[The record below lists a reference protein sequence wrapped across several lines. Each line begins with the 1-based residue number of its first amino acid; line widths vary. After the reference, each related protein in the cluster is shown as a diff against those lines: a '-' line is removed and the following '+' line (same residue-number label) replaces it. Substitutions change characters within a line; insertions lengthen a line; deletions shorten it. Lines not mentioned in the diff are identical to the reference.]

1 MSTDKVPWYDSNWR
15 QEFKELKNLS
25 KFQLE
30 ILENGPRSLSQSW
43 ILGAM
48 HGEWRKMKGYKY
60 PDPPDCQS
68 SFKEFNE
75 IVKQGFEHPP
85 EACGPG
91 GPLTDQ
97 AGSGTH

>member
-1 MSTDKVPWYDSNWR
+1 MSNNEVPWDDSNWR

-60 PDPPDCQS
+60 PETPDCS
-68 SFKEFNE
+68 SSSIYYLKHPSSKL
-75 IVKQGFEHPP
+75 VQGSWVRSQEYLVHT
-85 EACGPG
+85 C
-91 GPLTDQ
+91 
-97 AGSGTH
+97 

>member
-1 MSTDKVPWYDSNWR
+1 MDKLWDDSNWR
-15 QEFKELKNLS
+15 QEYKELKRLS

-60 PDPPDCQS
+60 PDPPDCSS
-68 SFKEFNE
+68 SFKEFNKM
-75 IVKQGFEHPP
+75 VKENFEHPP
-85 EACGPG
+85 EEFGPG

>member
-1 MSTDKVPWYDSNWR
+1 MDKLWDDSNWR
-15 QEFKELKNLS
+15 QEYKELKRLS

-48 HGEWRKMKGYKY
+48 HGEWRKMNGYVY
-60 PDPPDCQS
+60 PDPPNCQS
-68 SFKEFNE
+68 SFKEFNK
-75 IVKQGFEHPP
+75 IVKENFEHPP
-85 EACGPG
+85 EEFGPG
-91 GPLTDQ
+91 GPLTNQ

>member
-1 MSTDKVPWYDSNWR
+1 MSKDVPCDDSNWR

-25 KFQLE
+25 EFQLE

-48 HGEWRKMKGYKY
+48 HGEWRKMNGYVY
-60 PDPPDCQS
+60 PDPPNCQS

-75 IVKQGFEHPP
+75 IVKESFEDH
-85 EACGPG
+85 A
-91 GPLTDQ
+91 
-97 AGSGTH
+97 HN

>member
-1 MSTDKVPWYDSNWR
+1 MNKLWDDSNWR
-15 QEFKELKNLS
+15 EEYKGSRNLS

-60 PDPPDCQS
+60 PDPPDCSS
-68 SFKEFNE
+68 SFKEFNQM
-75 IVKQGFEHPP
+75 VKENFEHPP
-85 EACGPG
+85 EEFGPG
-91 GPLTDQ
+91 GPLTNQ